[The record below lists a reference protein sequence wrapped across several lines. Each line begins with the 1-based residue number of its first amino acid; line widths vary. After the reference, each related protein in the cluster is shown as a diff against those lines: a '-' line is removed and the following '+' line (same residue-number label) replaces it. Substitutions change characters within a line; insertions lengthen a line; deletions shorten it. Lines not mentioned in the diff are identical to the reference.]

1 LSIFNSTEVFA
12 VLPALSIASPVITC
26 PVPSVVTVVAD
37 VHEAMPEVA
46 SSQVNVSEY
55 VDYLETKMHSTIS
68 EEEIEEKIWDYL
80 E

>member
-1 LSIFNSTEVFA
+1 MDF
-12 VLPALSIASPVITC
+12 
-26 PVPSVVTVVAD
+26 
-37 VHEAMPEVA
+37 
-46 SSQVNVSEY
+46 SEY